1 MNEGS
6 EISPAL
12 FLGEEEVLYLMA
24 FFSEIQRELQDY
36 IDGLSRDRDLSLEGK
51 DPSARLLLGALGSM
65 LENSEE
71 YDRNAILTPKW
82 IGSSFKSLLIGKD
95 YSDSAIKKLLSLAAR
110 IVREVTI
117 RRSSYTALEMEILD
131 HYINPRSSL
140 KGDDLAQA
148 DYIRN
153 GLPISIQRDILESI
167 SDAGRSAELVKNGLL
182 DGLGEVER
190 RIDAYRGELGKLESN
205 YNFVG
210 LTAAFKKLLEE
221 KRKEKWVS
229 FIASVGLGLFAIG
242 IPLAVLVMRASGV
255 AKDLLDPSSW
265 SPAALIFIV
274 AIFGVEVVA
283 LYFFRIALKNYQVT
297 RSQITSLQL
306 RNALCAFIEGY
317 VEFRGRCAGKDY
329 SALSGFEKLIFAGLP
344 DGDGGLPSTVDG
356 LAQVTDLIKAARS
369 G

>member
-1 MNEGS
+1 
-6 EISPAL
+6 
-12 FLGEEEVLYLMA
+12 MA
-24 FFSEIQRELQDY
+24 FFSGIQRELQNY
-36 IDGLSRDRDLSLEGK
+36 IDGLSRDRDLSLEGE
-51 DPSARLLLGALGSM
+51 DPSARLLLGALVSM

-71 YDRNAILTPKW
+71 YDRNAILTVNW

-95 YSDSAIKKLLSLAAR
+95 YSDFAIKKLFSLAAR

-117 RRSSYTALEMEILD
+117 RRSSYTALETDILD
-131 HYINPRSSL
+131 YYINPKSSL

-153 GLPISIQRDILESI
+153 GLPISIQRDILEKI
-167 SDAGRSAELVKNGLL
+167 SDAGRSAESVKNGLF

-190 RIDAYRGELGKLESN
+190 RIDAYRSELGKLESD

-221 KRKEKWVS
+221 KRKEKRAS
-229 FIASVGLGLFAIG
+229 FVASVCLGVFAIA
-242 IPLAVLVMRASGV
+242 IPLAVLVMRASDF
-255 AKDLLDPSSW
+255 AKDLLYPSSW
-265 SPAALIFIV
+265 SPSGLIFV
-274 AIFGVEVVA
+274 LAIFGVEVVA
-283 LYFFRIALKNYQVT
+283 LYFFRIALNNYQVT
-297 RSQITSLQL
+297 RSQINSLQL
-306 RNALCAFIEGY
+306 RNALCAFIESY

-329 SALSGFEKLIFAGLP
+329 SALSGFERLIFAGLP